1 MAIAAQPHYIQEEAS
16 AGRESSLA
24 AVFFSSLAGSKTRSA
39 ERFEG
44 VP

>member
-24 AVFFSSLAGSKTRSA
+24 AVFFFFPCRQQNPLGGT
-39 ERFEG
+39 F
-44 VP
+44 